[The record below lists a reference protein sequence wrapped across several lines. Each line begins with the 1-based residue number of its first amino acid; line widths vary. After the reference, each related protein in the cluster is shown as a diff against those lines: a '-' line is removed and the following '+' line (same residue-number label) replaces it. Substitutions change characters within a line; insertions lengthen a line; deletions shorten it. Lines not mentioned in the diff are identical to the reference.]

1 MAKKTFTHAVDPK
14 TGKLKVTEEPKLT
27 RAQRKSLTEIPFTKA
42 PSKIARILWH

>member
-1 MAKKTFTHAVDPK
+1 MAKKTYTHELDPK
-14 TGKLKVTEEPKLT
+14 TGKPKVAEVPKLT